1 MLQDTKTIFS
11 ATMTELLRTTTTFAV
26 CPILQNC
33 INEMERADMFKRF
46 SSDIVWFLFR
56 EETIKKFDQVFR

>member
-1 MLQDTKTIFS
+1 
-11 ATMTELLRTTTTFAV
+11 MTELLRTTTTFAV

-33 INEMERADMFKRF
+33 INEMERAYMFKRF